1 MSIRL
6 SIFSA
11 VVSAAALLGG
21 PVAAADTAYPK
32 GPTTM
37 IVPFPAGGPT
47 DVLARIVS
55 QQLAET
61 WKHPVIVDY
70 KPGASTM
77 LGTAAVARAAADGT
91 TIGVV
96 NSAYVIN
103 PSLQKKLLY
112 KNEDLTA
119 VTQLIR
125 VPLAIAANPDA
136 PFNTL
141 DEMIAYAKR
150 NPGKVT
156 FASPGTGGTSHLAG
170 ELLAHRAGLDLVHV
184 PYKGSAPA
192 HTDVIGGRVM
202 VMIDPIFSLMPH
214 IKSGRMKLLAT
225 TGPKREAAHPDYPAV
240 AEKYPG
246 VTVQA
251 FIGLVVPTGTPQPI
265 IDKIQRDSAAA
276 LALPAVKERVEGLG
290 MAIVASSPS
299 DFAARIKEETAQW
312 AEVIREAKIELQD

>member
-1 MSIRL
+1 MTARRNFL
-6 SIFSA
+6 
-11 VVSAAALLGG
+11 AAALAATAALAG
-21 PVAAADTAYPK
+21 PASAQTSYPQ

-77 LGTAAVARAAADGT
+77 LGTAAVAKAAPDGY

-96 NSAYVIN
+96 NSAFVIN

-119 VTQLIR
+119 VSQLIQ
-125 VPLAIAANPDA
+125 VPLAIAANPNA

-141 DEMIAYAKR
+141 DEMIDYAKR
-150 NPGKVT
+150 NPGKLT
-156 FASPGTGGTSHLAG
+156 YASPGTGGTSHLAG
-170 ELLAHRAGLDLVHV
+170 QLLARQADIQITHI

-214 IKSGRMKLLAT
+214 IQSGRLKMLAT
-225 TGPKREAAHPDYPAV
+225 TGPQREAAYPNYAAV

-246 VTVQA
+246 FSVQA
-251 FIGLVVPTGTPQPI
+251 LIGLVVPTGTPAAI
-265 IDKIQRDSAAA
+265 IDKIQRDTAAA
-276 LALPAVKERVEGLG
+276 LALPAVKKRVEDLG
-290 MAIVASSPS
+290 MVIVASRPAE
-299 DFAARIKEETAQW
+299 FAAQIKKETEQW
-312 AEVIREAKIELQD
+312 AQVIREANIELQE

>member
-1 MSIRL
+1 MSIRRNIL
-6 SIFSA
+6 GAALA
-11 VVSAAALLGG
+11 VAAFVAGPAAAQ
-21 PVAAADTAYPK
+21 DAYPQ
-32 GPTTM
+32 GPATM

-77 LGTAAVARAAADGT
+77 LGTAAVARAAPDGY

-112 KNEDLTA
+112 KNDDLAA

-125 VPLAIAANPDA
+125 VPLAIAANPGA

-141 DEMIAYAKR
+141 DELVDYAKR
-150 NPGKVT
+150 HPGAVT

-170 ELLAHRAGLDLVHV
+170 ELLARRAGVDLVHV

-214 IKSGRMKLLAT
+214 IQSGRLKMLAT
-225 TGPKREAAHPDYPAV
+225 TGPKREAAYPDYAAV

-246 VTVQA
+246 FSVQA
-251 FIGLVVPTGTPQPI
+251 FIGLVVPAGTPAAI
-265 IDKIQRDSAAA
+265 IDKIQRDAAAA
-276 LALPAVKERVEGLG
+276 LAMPSVKQRVEGLG
-290 MAIVASSPS
+290 MAIVASRPS
-299 DFAARIKEETAQW
+299 EFESRIKTETEQW
-312 AEVIREAKIELQD
+312 ARVIRDAKIELQD

>member
-1 MSIRL
+1 MSTRR
-6 SIFSA
+6 SILGA
-11 VVSAAALLGG
+11 ALAAAALLSGH
-21 PVAAADTAYPK
+21 AAADTAYPQ
-32 GPTTM
+32 GPSTM

-77 LGTAAVARAAADGT
+77 LGTAAVAKAAPDGY

-96 NSAYVIN
+96 NPAYVIN
-103 PSLQKKLLY
+103 PSLQKKLPY
-112 KNEDLTA
+112 KNEDLAA

-125 VPLAIAANPDA
+125 VPLAIAANPQA
-136 PFNTL
+136 PFDTL
-141 DEMIAYAKR
+141 EQMIEYAKR
-150 NPGKVT
+150 HPDAVT

-170 ELLAHRAGLDLVHV
+170 ALLARQAGVELTHI

-214 IKSGRMKLLAT
+214 IQSGRLKMLAT
-225 TGPKREAAHPDYPAV
+225 TGTQREPAYPNYATV

-246 VTVQA
+246 FAVQA
-251 FIGLVVPTGTPQPI
+251 FIGLVVPAGTPAPI
-265 IDKIQRDSAAA
+265 IDKIQRDAAAA
-276 LALPAVKERVEGLG
+276 LALPAVKQRVEGLG
-290 MAIVASSPS
+290 MAIVASRPAE
-299 DFAARIKEETAQW
+299 FEAQIKAETAQW
-312 AEVIREAKIELQD
+312 AQVIREAKIELQD